1 MSLINVK
8 EYFKEHNID
17 NRILE
22 FKDSTATVKQ
32 AAEALGTIED
42 RIAKSMSFKLKD
54 ESTIMIVLSG
64 QTRIDNHK
72 YKELFHE
79 KAKMLNYEEVEEK
92 IGHKVGGVCP
102 FAIKDN
108 ITVYLDKSLK
118 KYKTVFP
125 ACGSPNSAIELS
137 IEELEKYSNYKEWID
152 VGEEH

>member
-8 EYFKEHNID
+8 EYFKKYNIE

-22 FKDSTATVKQ
+22 FKESTATVKQ

-79 KAKMLNYEEVEEK
+79 KAKMLTYEEVEEK

-108 ITVYLDKSLK
+108 VTVYLDKSLK
-118 KYKTVFP
+118 KYETVFP

>member
-8 EYFKEHNID
+8 EYFKNYNIE

-22 FKDSTATVKQ
+22 FKQSTATVKE

-64 QTRIDNHK
+64 LTRIDNHK

-79 KAKMLNYEEVEEK
+79 KAKMLTYDEVEER

-108 ITVYLDKSLK
+108 VTVYLDKSLK
-118 KYKTVFP
+118 KYETVFP

-152 VGEEH
+152 VGN